1 MVQFSGSRPPKKG
14 REISRERFT
23 PKQTI
28 GKLRE
33 AEVTLAQGRTAA
45 QLCRTLAIAEQT
57 FSRWGHK
64 YAGLTVE
71 QETSLKHF
79 YDYLLRLSQKG
90 PTPIISFPVISS
102 LIHQKLRL
110 TNYNLYQK
118 VVLCYP
124 SPITF

>member
-1 MVQFSGSRPPKKG
+1 M
-14 REISRERFT
+14 SRERFT
-23 PKQTI
+23 PEQTI

-79 YDYLLRLSQKG
+79 YDYLLYMRTSERQKD
-90 PTPIISFPVISS
+90 ILL
-102 LIHQKLRL
+102 LIPYH
-110 TNYNLYQK
+110 
-118 VVLCYP
+118 
-124 SPITF
+124 